1 MLSVTMLIVPMLS
14 VTMLS
19 VAVLSVAVP
28 LALLSNIRLSLKVL
42 VCVEDKSFVTL
53 SKDFISSS

>member
-1 MLSVTMLIVPMLS
+1 MLSVV
-14 VTMLS
+14 
-19 VAVLSVAVP
+19 VLSVVKLSVVLSVEVP
-28 LALLSNIRLSLKVL
+28 LALLANIRLSLKVL